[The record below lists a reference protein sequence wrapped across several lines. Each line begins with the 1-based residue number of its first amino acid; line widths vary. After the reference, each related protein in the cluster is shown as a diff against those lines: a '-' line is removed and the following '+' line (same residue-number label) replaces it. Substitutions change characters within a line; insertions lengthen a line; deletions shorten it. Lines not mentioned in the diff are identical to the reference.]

1 MSAARPHGG
10 ARRCGPCQ
18 QGLREAEVQGLCRGR
33 HRLIVREHPFEV
45 IHPTHIESTFEELLF
60 LGGDPAVLRMGL
72 VPSQVSKE
80 IALPEETTPEELLN
94 TIAELNADPAV
105 DGILVQFP
113 TT

>member
-1 MSAARPHGG
+1 
-10 ARRCGPCQ
+10 
-18 QGLREAEVQGLCRGR
+18 
-33 HRLIVREHPFEV
+33 
-45 IHPTHIESTFEELLF
+45 
-60 LGGDPAVLRMGL
+60 MGL